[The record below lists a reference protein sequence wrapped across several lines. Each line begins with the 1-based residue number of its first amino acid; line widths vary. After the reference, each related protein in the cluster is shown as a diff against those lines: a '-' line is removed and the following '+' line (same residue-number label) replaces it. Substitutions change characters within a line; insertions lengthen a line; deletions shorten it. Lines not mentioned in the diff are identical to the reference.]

1 MAKVSVGLR
10 GWRFDEEEV
19 FTDDGEW
26 TPINEMSSDTRNRIL
41 RLGLLMDQPCDA
53 CYLVHGEAEKQR
65 CNPAA
70 IVYGEPGDEV
80 VLCDDHEADFL
91 YWFREAGGSEL
102 AGEER
107 FRDAF
112 HEWFAADNRAPEG
125 YGPDEHVEEAPGDL
139 PDLPTP
145 EEAQRRLEQAAD
157 FEEKRYDLRAPEE
170 DDAEEGDAEEGDSD
184 DLDVADLDLDTEYP
198 SG

>member
-10 GWRFDEEEV
+10 GWRFDEDEV

-26 TPINEMSSDTRNRIL
+26 APLDEMPDDARNRLL

-53 CYLVHGEAEKQR
+53 CYLKHGEEEKR
-65 CNPAA
+65 RANPAA

-80 VLCDDHEADFL
+80 LLCDEHEGDFL
-91 YWFREAGGSEL
+91 YWFREEGGSEL
-102 AGEER
+102 AGEEQ
-107 FRDAF
+107 FRDEF
-112 HEWFAADNRAPEG
+112 HEWFAAGNRAPDG
-125 YGPDEHVEEAPGDL
+125 YGPDEHVEEAPDEL
-139 PDLPTP
+139 PNLPTP
-145 EEAQRRLEQAAD
+145 EEAQRRLEQSVE
-157 FEEKRYDLRAPEE
+157 FEEKRYDLRAPDGDEE
-170 DDAEEGDAEEGDSD
+170 AEE

>member
-10 GWRFDEEEV
+10 GWRFDEDEV
-19 FTDDGEW
+19 FTEDGEW
-26 TPINEMSSDTRNRIL
+26 APLDEMPDDARNRLL

-53 CYLVHGEAEKQR
+53 CYLEYGEEEKR
-65 CNPAA
+65 RANPAA

-80 VLCDDHEADFL
+80 LLCDDHEADFL
-91 YWFREAGGSEL
+91 YWFREEGGSEL

-107 FRDAF
+107 FRDEF
-112 HEWFAADNRAPEG
+112 HEWFVAGNRAPEG
-125 YGPDEHVEEAPGDL
+125 YGPDEHVEEAPGDM
-139 PDLPTP
+139 PNLPTP
-145 EEAQRRLEQAAD
+145 EEAQRRLEQAVD
-157 FEEKRYDLRAPEE
+157 FEEKRYDLRAAEG
-170 DDAEEGDAEEGDSD
+170 DDEEGD